1 MPMKLE
7 DQYAELLKA
16 LQVVGEAVKGTKVD
30 ERVKTG
36 EKLFLK
42 FYRHADP
49 AFYIYDR
56 YRKNKRS
63 DITDVGSINI
73 IARAAFESFLLF
85 HYIFVDP
92 QSQNEKE
99 FRYWAWLLNGELK
112 RQQCL
117 QLHGTSRPKLE
128 RQKRVIDGFGQRLRG
143 NDHFQ
148 GMSEKQQKRILEDS
162 RYKFYPSNTCMA
174 RRAELEAYWV
184 EMFFKPLN
192 DYVHS
197 GSMSA
202 SQAQEDQEVLQ
213 TFAFPL
219 LMVAMAFMVK
229 SYVRLFPEAGSH
241 LNSESKQIV
250 EMWIQIGS
258 RSLARS
264 SEEDMLL

>member
-1 MPMKLE
+1 ME
-7 DQYAELLKA
+7 IEVEYTELLKA
-16 LQVVGEAVKGTKVD
+16 LQVVGQAVKGTEVD
-30 ERVKTG
+30 ERISTA

-42 FYRHADP
+42 FYRHADS
-49 AFYIYDR
+49 AFYLYSR
-56 YRKNKRS
+56 YREPKRS
-63 DITDVGSINI
+63 SITDVGSINV

-117 QLHGTSRPKLE
+117 QLHGTSRSKLE
-128 RQKRVIDGFGQRLRG
+128 PQKRVIDGLRQKLRG

-184 EMFFKPLN
+184 EMFSKPLN
-192 DYVHS
+192 DYIHS

-229 SYVRLFPEAGSH
+229 SYVRLFPKVDNH
-241 LNSESKQIV
+241 LNSKSNQIV
-250 EMWIQIGS
+250 DMWAQIGS

-264 SEEDMLL
+264 SEENILPC